1 MLHDAV
7 TAFTQTFTPDYR
19 RVLLRSVGL
28 AIGLVIV
35 LGIVAQ
41 STLAHFVNLS
51 WGWAETLI
59 DIVAALGLIVGGVF
73 LVPPVTSLIAGLF
86 LDDVAAQVERTDFP
100 HEPEGRALPV
110 ARSIWLSIRFFGVT
124 LLVNIVALL
133 LLLVPGVNLIV
144 FYVANGYLL
153 GREYFQLAAMRYR
166 SEAEAA
172 ALRRRHSV
180 PIFIAGLIIA
190 VVVSVPI
197 LNLVTPV
204 FATIFMV
211 KFHKRLAP
219 LGARSTPN
227 AAPSSPAIGTDR

>member
-1 MLHDAV
+1 MLHAAV
-7 TAFTQTFTPDYR
+7 TAFAQTFAPEYR
-19 RVLLRSVGL
+19 RVLLRAVGL

-35 LGIVAQ
+35 LGIAAQ
-41 STLAHFVNLS
+41 AALAHFVNLS

-100 HEPEGRALPV
+100 GEPEGRALPV
-110 ARSIWLSIRFFGVT
+110 ARSIWLSVRFFGIT
-124 LLVNIVALL
+124 LLVNAVALL
-133 LLLVPGVNLIV
+133 LLLVPGVNLVV

-180 PIFIAGLIIA
+180 TVFLAGLIIA

-211 KFHKRLAP
+211 RLHRRLAP
-219 LGARSTPN
+219 LTSAPTS
-227 AAPSSPAIGTDR
+227 AASGTYR